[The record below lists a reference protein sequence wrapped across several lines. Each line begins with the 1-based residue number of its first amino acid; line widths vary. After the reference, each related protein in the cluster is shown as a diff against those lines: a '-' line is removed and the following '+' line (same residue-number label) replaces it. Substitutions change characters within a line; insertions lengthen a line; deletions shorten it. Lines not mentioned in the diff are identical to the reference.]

1 MEQIFLVRTTI
12 LDSSLALVGVAA
24 SISFILGDSDFGLWV
39 ALVATIALMSRQIF
53 AFMSQANRKRPLS
66 LRFPLMKTGIRST

>member
-53 AFMSQANRKRPLS
+53 AFMSQANRPLS